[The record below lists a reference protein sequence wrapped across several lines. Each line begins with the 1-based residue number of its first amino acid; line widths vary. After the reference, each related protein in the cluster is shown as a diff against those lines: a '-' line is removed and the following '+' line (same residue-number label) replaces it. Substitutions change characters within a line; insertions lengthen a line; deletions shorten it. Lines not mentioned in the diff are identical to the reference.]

1 MNPAD
6 PIIACATGPGRSP
19 RALLRLS
26 APDLAPVLAPHLASP
41 LPTERSISRADLR
54 LTDTITLPALLL
66 WYPAPHSA
74 TTQDVAELLIPGNP
88 ALVHRILTRF
98 HAGDPPVRTALPGE
112 FTARAFLAGRMTA
125 EQAEG
130 VQALIGAQTDAQL
143 TAAHALL
150 SGDTGSAYRAF
161 ADDLASAL
169 ALVEAGIDF
178 TDQEDV
184 VPIAAAD
191 LALRLD
197 TLIAA
202 LTDALRGSATE
213 SARDRPVRIVLAGPP
228 NAGKSTLFNRI
239 LHRERAI
246 VSPEPGATRDALVEP
261 VTARDLADSPSA
273 IWHDLALE
281 LVDLAG
287 LDASLAPRSLPDA
300 AAQAAAHRELAAADV
315 IVWCDPAGAFDT
327 IPPLAPDATILR
339 IRTKADLPGSAS
351 LRLASPSSPLLGSAS
366 LRLASSP
373 SPSPPLPTAHC
384 PPPPLP
390 ICSLD
395 GRNISALT
403 RAIVDAAA
411 AATRAHTSHTAALL
425 PRHHSALAGAL
436 DAIAAARAE
445 SRPETTAAHLR
456 AALDHLGSIC
466 GRIDP
471 DDIIG
476 RIFATF
482 CVGK

>member
-6 PIIACATGPGRSP
+6 PIIACATGFGRCS

-26 APDLAPVLAPHLASP
+26 APDLAPVLAAHLASP
-41 LPTERSISRADLR
+41 LPAARGISRADLR
-54 LTDTITLPALLL
+54 LTDTTTLPTLLL

-74 TTQDVAELLIPGNP
+74 TAQDVAELLIPGNP
-88 ALVHRILTRF
+88 ALIHRIVERF
-98 HAGDPPVRTALPGE
+98 HASDPPMRTALPGE

-130 VQALIGAQTDAQL
+130 VQALIGAQTSAELD
-143 TAAHALL
+143 AAHALL
-150 SGDTGSAYRAF
+150 SGDTGNTYRAL

-197 TLIAA
+197 ALIAA
-202 LTDALRGSATE
+202 LADALRGS
-213 SARDRPVRIVLAGPP
+213 SADSSRDRPVRIVLAGPP

-239 LHRERAI
+239 LGRDRAI
-246 VSPEPGATRDALVEP
+246 ASAEPGTTRDAIVEP
-261 VTARDLADSPSA
+261 ITARDLADSPSA

-287 LDASLAPRSLPDA
+287 LDASLAPRSPADA

-315 IVWCDPAGAFDT
+315 IVWCDPAGTFDT
-327 IPPLAPDATILR
+327 IPHLAPDATILR

-351 LRLASPSSPLLGSAS
+351 LRLASP
-366 LRLASSP
+366 P

-384 PPPPLP
+384 PLSPPPTAHCPLP
-390 ICSLD
+390 PLSICAID
-395 GRNISALT
+395 GWNLGALG

-445 SRPETTAAHLR
+445 TRPETTAAHLR

>member
-6 PIIACATGPGRSP
+6 PIIACATGFGRSP

-26 APDLAPVLAPHLASP
+26 APDLAPVLAPHLATP
-41 LPTERSISRADLR
+41 IPTARSISRASLR
-54 LTDTITLPALLL
+54 LTDSLTLPALLL

-74 TTQDVAELLIPGNP
+74 TAQDVAEFLIPGNP
-88 ALVHRILTRF
+88 ALVHRILARF
-98 HAGDPPVRTALPGE
+98 HAGDPPMRTALPGE

-130 VQALIGAQTDAQL
+130 VQALIGAQTEAQL

-150 SGDTGSAYRAF
+150 SGETGNTYRAL

-197 TLIAA
+197 TLITA

-239 LHRERAI
+239 LHRDRAI
-246 VSPEPGATRDALVEP
+246 VSPEPGATRDAIVEP
-261 VTARDLADSPSA
+261 ITARDLTDSPST
-273 IWHDLALE
+273 IWHDLRIE

-287 LDASLAPRSLPDA
+287 LDAALAHRSAPDA
-300 AAQAAAHRELAAADV
+300 AAQAGAHAALAAADV

-327 IPPLAPDATILR
+327 IPPTAPDTTILR

-351 LRLASPSSPLLGSAS
+351 LRLASSPK
-366 LRLASSP
+366 
-373 SPSPPLPTAHC
+373 SPSPPVPTAHCPLSPSPTAHC
-384 PPPPLP
+384 PPPPLFS
-390 ICSLD
+390 ICALD

-403 RAIVDAAA
+403 RAMLDAALA
-411 AATRAHTSHTAALL
+411 AARPTAHATAAIL

-436 DAIAAARAE
+436 DAITAARAE

-456 AALDHLGSIC
+456 AALDHLGAIC